1 MEHAARGIPF
11 LRAVVFKNG
20 ASVCVCTHV
29 CSIYSEYIVYM
40 YENVIRKT
48 IVLHN

>member
-1 MEHAARGIPF
+1 MGHTARGIPF
-11 LRAVVFKNG
+11 LLAVVFKNG
-20 ASVCVCTHV
+20 ASVCVC
-29 CSIYSEYIVYM
+29 SIYSEYVIYM